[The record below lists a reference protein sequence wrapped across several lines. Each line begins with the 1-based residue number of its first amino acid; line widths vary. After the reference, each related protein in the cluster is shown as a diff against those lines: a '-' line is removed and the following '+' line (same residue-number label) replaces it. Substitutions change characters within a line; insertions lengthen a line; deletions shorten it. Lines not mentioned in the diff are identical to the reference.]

1 MTDSPAA
8 SAVEDLTAIPEFL
21 DRRVEDGSTVA
32 SQPGMFEPLSPDEK
46 AEAASAS
53 SRASSPAAELAPIVP
68 VPDDAPPM
76 RFRHP
81 VHGEPS
87 MTWPYHDAD
96 SGLVGYICRW
106 DYTNAEGKPAKDY
119 LPITYCDLGD
129 GRQEWRAV
137 GFPTPRPLYRLPK
150 ILARPDAP
158 VLICE
163 GEKTADAAA
172 KLFPEMVATT
182 PPHGAQS
189 PHKADYAPLAGYQV
203 LIWPDADQPGAGF
216 ARDVAQLARAAG
228 AASVAIVDVPAA
240 GGRRSWWRGT
250 PSASPPA
257 AAPPPSWH
265 GCKAAGDGEPGRGH
279 GHRCGPQV
287 ARSPRMAGSGGRCG
301 SRR

>member
-53 SRASSPAAELAPIVP
+53 SRASSPAAESAPIVP

-137 GFPTPRPLYRLPK
+137 GFPTLRPLYRLPK

-189 PHKADYAPLAGYQV
+189 PHKADYTPLAGSQV
-203 LIWPDADQPGAGF
+203 LIWPDADQPGAWLCP
-216 ARDVAQLARAAG
+216 RRCTTRQ
-228 AASVAIVDVPAA
+228 
-240 GGRRSWWRGT
+240 GRRSGFCGHSGRAGGWRAPVMVARYSERLTARRG
-250 PSASPPA
+250 A
-257 AAPPPSWH
+257 AA
-265 GCKAAGDGEPGRGH
+265 KLARLQGRG
-279 GHRCGPQV
+279 
-287 ARSPRMAGSGGRCG
+287 
-301 SRR
+301 